1 MEVLVLKPKS
11 PQESF
16 YGSYLYDRIV
26 PPDHL
31 LRKINQVVDF
41 SFARQLFEDKY
52 NPDIGRPAED
62 PEFMLRLCLLQY
74 IYGDSDRQVV
84 ENARLNLAYKYFLGL
99 AVDAEVP
106 DYTTISYFRVQRLG
120 EEKFHSVLE
129 QIVRQCIDKGL
140 VKGKRQI
147 IDSTS
152 VIANISLSS
161 ITGLV
166 RKCRENVLK
175 TIAEQDVKVAER
187 LGLKDVRKAKEVKF
201 ASTEEGLKQ
210 EIEAAGKLLDSV
222 TAELREKKLSP
233 TEELQKD
240 LGLLEKVVVDREKG
254 TKDKLLSPVDPDA
267 RLGKKASHSWPGYKA
282 HIVMEEETG
291 IITGVETTP
300 ANATDGSQL
309 KPMLKEQEKVHSLK
323 PQELTA
329 DKAYDWGENLESL
342 ANNRTIANIALSKVN
357 HRSGAGYF
365 TVDDFLYDPENV
377 KLMCPAGHISTSCYS
392 ETLYN
397 NKSGYSFQFKSSLCN
412 VCPLKAK
419 CVKNNRGRRVYISYY
434 EPYFRMARE
443 RLATEEGKE
452 AYRNRYKIEQKMA
465 DLTRYCGLRRCRYR
479 GIDRA
484 EIHTLLATTVCNI
497 KRMVKLLWGKP
508 DNYYLVSPA
517 AG

>member
-1 MEVLVLKPKS
+1 MLKPKS

-26 PPDHL
+26 SIDHL
-31 LRKINQVVDF
+31 LRRINQVVDF
-41 SFARQLFEDKY
+41 SFAWQLFKDKY

-106 DYTTISYFRVQRLG
+106 DYTTISYFRAQRLG
-120 EEKFHSVLE
+120 EEKFRSVLE
-129 QIVRQCIDKGL
+129 QIVRQCINKGL

-147 IDSTS
+147 IDSTP

-175 TIAEQDVKVAER
+175 TVAKQDAKIAES
-187 LGLKDVRKAKEVKF
+187 LGLKELQKAKKVKF
-201 ASTEEGLKQ
+201 ASTEEGLQK

-222 TAELREKKLSP
+222 TADLRAKRIRP

-240 LGLLEKVVVDREKG
+240 LGLLEKAVADREKG
-254 TKDKLLSPVDPDA
+254 AKDKLLSPVDPDA
-267 RLGKKASHSWPGYKA
+267 RMGKKTSNTWPGYKA

-300 ANATDGSQL
+300 ANTTDGSQL
-309 KPMLKEQEKVHSLK
+309 RPMLKEQEETHSIK
-323 PQELTA
+323 PKELTA

-342 ANNRTIANIALSKVN
+342 DDNQTIANIALSKQVN
-357 HRSGAGYF
+357 HRNGAGYF
-365 TVDDFLYDPENV
+365 TVDDFLYDPENI
-377 KLMCPAGHISTSCYS
+377 KLMCPAGHISTNCYS
-392 ETLYN
+392 EILYN
-397 NKSGYSFQFKSSLCN
+397 YQLNKPGYAFRFRPSWCN
-412 VCPLKAK
+412 VCPLKPK
-419 CVKNNRGRRVYISYY
+419 CVKNKQGRRVYISYY
-434 EPYFRMARE
+434 EPYFRQARE
-443 RLATEEGKE
+443 RLATEEGKQ
-452 AYRNRYKIEQKMA
+452 AYRNRYKIEQKVA

-479 GIDRA
+479 GLGRA
-484 EIHTLLATTVCNI
+484 HIHTLLATTVCNI

-508 DNYYLVSPA
+508 DNYYLELPV

>member
-1 MEVLVLKPKS
+1 MLKPKS

-26 PPDHL
+26 PVDHL

-41 SFARQLFEDKY
+41 SFAGQILNDRY
-52 NPDIGRPAED
+52 HPHIGRPAEA

-74 IYGDSDRQVV
+74 IYGDSDRQVI

-106 DYTTISYFRVQRLG
+106 DYTTVSYFRAQRLG
-120 EEKFHSVLE
+120 EEKFQAVLD
-129 QIVRQCIDKGL
+129 QIVQQCIDKGL
-140 VKGKRQI
+140 AKGNRQI
-147 IDSTS
+147 IDSTH
-152 VIANISLSS
+152 IRANISVGS

-175 TIAEQDVKVAER
+175 TVKKQDVGIAEK
-187 LGLKDVRKAKEVKF
+187 LGLKELQAAGSVKF
-201 ASTEEGLKQ
+201 ASPEEGLQK
-210 EIEAAGKLLDSV
+210 EIEAAGDLLDSV
-222 TAELREKKLSP
+222 TAELRVKKLVP
-233 TEELQKD
+233 NEGLRKD
-240 LGLLEKVVVDREKG
+240 LELLEKAVADREEHA
-254 TKDKLLSPVDPDA
+254 KDKLLSPVDTDA
-267 RLGKKASHSWPGYKA
+267 RMGKKAQKLWPGYKA
-282 HIVMEEETG
+282 HLIMEEETG

-309 KPMLKEQEKVHSLK
+309 KPMLKEQEEVHSIK
-323 PQELTA
+323 PKELTA

-342 ANNRTIANIALSKVN
+342 ANNQTIANIALSKQVN
-357 HRSGAGYF
+357 RNGAGYF
-365 TVDDFLYDPENV
+365 TVDDFLYDPENN

-397 NKSGYSFQFKSSLCN
+397 NKPGSAFQFKPSLCN
-412 VCPLKAK
+412 SCPLKAK
-419 CVKNNRGRRVYISYY
+419 CVKNKAGRRVYISYY
-434 EPYFRMARE
+434 DLYYRMARE
-443 RLATEEGKE
+443 RMATEEGKQ

-479 GIDRA
+479 GLGRA
-484 EIHTLLATTVCNI
+484 GIHTLLAATVCNI
-497 KRMVKLLWGKP
+497 KRMVNLLWGKP
-508 DNYYLVSPA
+508 DNYYLESPA

>member
-1 MEVLVLKPKS
+1 MLKPKS

-26 PPDHL
+26 PVDHL

-41 SFARQLFEDKY
+41 SFAGQILQDRY
-52 NPDIGRPAED
+52 HPNIGRPAQD
-62 PEFMLRLCLLQY
+62 PEFLLRLCLLQY

-106 DYTTISYFRVQRLG
+106 DYTTVSYFRIQRLG
-120 EEKFHSVLE
+120 EEKFQLVLE

-147 IDSTS
+147 IDSTP
-152 VIANISLSS
+152 VIANISSSS

-166 RKCRENVLK
+166 RKCRENALK
-175 TIAEQDVKVAER
+175 TIEKQNAKIAER
-187 LGLKDVRKAKEVKF
+187 LGLKELQKAEQVKF
-201 ASTEEGLKQ
+201 ASAEEGLHK
-210 EIEAAGKLLDSV
+210 EIEAAGELLDRV
-222 TAELREKKLSP
+222 TADLRVKKLIP
-233 TEELQKD
+233 NEELKKD
-240 LGLLEKVVVDREKG
+240 LELLEKAVADREEHA
-254 TKDKLLSPVDPDA
+254 KDKLLSPVDPDA
-267 RLGKKASHSWPGYKA
+267 RMGKKTSKIWPGYKA

-309 KPMLKEQEKVHSLK
+309 QPMLKAQEKVYSLK
-323 PQELTA
+323 PQELTG

-342 ANNRTIANIALSKVN
+342 AGNKTIANIALSRVN
-357 HRSGAGYF
+357 HRNGAGYF
-365 TVDDFLYDPENV
+365 TVNDFLYDPENV

-392 ETLYN
+392 EILYN
-397 NKSGYSFQFKSSLCN
+397 NKSGNAFQFKPSLCN
-412 VCPLKAK
+412 TCPLKAK
-419 CVKNNRGRRVYISYY
+419 CIKNNKGRRVYISYY
-434 EPYFRMARE
+434 EPYFRLARE

-452 AYRNRYKIEQKMA
+452 AYGNRYKIEQKVA

-479 GIDRA
+479 GLDRA
-484 EIHTLLATTVCNI
+484 HIHTLLATTVCNI
-497 KRMVKLLWGKP
+497 KRMVKLLWEKP
-508 DNYYLVSPA
+508 DNYYLELPV

>member
-1 MEVLVLKPKS
+1 MLKPKS

-26 PPDHL
+26 PIDHL

-41 SFARQLFEDKY
+41 SFVGQVLNDRY
-52 NPDIGRPAED
+52 HPDIGRPAEA

-106 DYTTISYFRVQRLG
+106 DYTTVSYFRAQRLG
-120 EEKFHSVLE
+120 EEKFQAVLD

-140 VKGKRQI
+140 VKGSRQI
-147 IDSTS
+147 MDSTH
-152 VIANISLSS
+152 IRANISVSS
-161 ITGLV
+161 IAGLV

-175 TIAEQDVKVAER
+175 TIEKQDAGIAKR
-187 LGLKDVRKAKEVKF
+187 LGLRELKNARQVKF
-201 ASTEEGLKQ
+201 ASTEEGLPK
-210 EIEAAGKLLDSV
+210 EIEAAGELLDGV
-222 TAELREKKLSP
+222 TAELRAKRISP

-240 LGLLEKVVVDREKG
+240 LGLLEKAVADREKG
-254 TKDKLLSPVDPDA
+254 AKDKLVSPVDPDA
-267 RLGKKASHSWPGYKA
+267 RQGKKASTTWPGYKA

-309 KPMLKEQEKVHSLK
+309 KPLLKRQEEAYSLK

-342 ANNRTIANIALSKVN
+342 ADNKTIANIGLSKQVN
-357 HRSGAGYF
+357 HRNTGYF
-365 TVDDFLYDPENV
+365 TVEDFLYDPENN
-377 KLMCPAGHISTSCYS
+377 KLMCPAGHISTNCYR
-392 ETLYN
+392 EILYN
-397 NKSGYSFQFKSSLCN
+397 NKPGYAFQFKPSLCN
-412 VCPLKAK
+412 ACPLKIK
-419 CVKNNRGRRVYISYY
+419 CVKNKAGRRVYISYY
-434 EPYFRMARE
+434 EPYYRMARE
-443 RLATEEGKE
+443 RMATEEGKQ

-479 GIDRA
+479 GLGRA
-484 EIHTLLATTVCNI
+484 GIHTLLAATVCNI
-497 KRMVKLLWGKP
+497 KRMVNLLWVKP
-508 DNYYLVSPA
+508 DNYYLELPA
-517 AG
+517 VG